1 MRLLLDVG
9 GVVIKTPFELLD
21 AVGSPPWFGPFDP
34 EADALWRQMQAGAI
48 TERQYWDRRSAELFD
63 GPDPVT
69 SLMRAVFDRPEREV
83 VRPEI
88 VDLLEHVERP
98 AALTNDLAR
107 FHDADW
113 IARVPIVGRFEP
125 LIDLSFEGVL
135 KPAPEAF
142 ALACERLESEP
153 GDVLFVDDQPTNVAG
168 AAAVGMRTVWF
179 DVTDPGRSADEIREA
194 MT

>member
-1 MRLLLDVG
+1 MLLDFG

-21 AVGSPPWFGPFDP
+21 AVGGPPWFGPFDP
-34 EADALWRQMQAGAI
+34 EADPLWREMQSGAI
-48 TERQYWDRRSAELFD
+48 SERQYWDSRSAELFH
-63 GPDPVT
+63 GSDPVT
-69 SLMRAVFDRPEREV
+69 SLMRAVFDRPEDEV

-88 VDLLEHVERP
+88 VDLLDRVESP

-107 FHDADW
+107 FHDAGW
-113 IARVPIVGRFEP
+113 IARMTIVGRFEP

-135 KPAPEAF
+135 KPAPQAF
-142 ALACERLESEP
+142 LLACERLESEP
-153 GDVLFVDDQPTNVAG
+153 EDVLFVDDQPSNVAG

-179 DVTDPGRSADEIREA
+179 DVTDPGSSTREIQEA

>member
-1 MRLLLDVG
+1 MRLLLDFG

-21 AVGSPPWFGPFDP
+21 GVGSPPWFGPFDP
-34 EADALWRQMQAGAI
+34 ESDELWQRMQSGSI
-48 TERQYWDRRSAELFD
+48 TERQYWELRSRELFD
-63 GPDPVT
+63 DADPVAT
-69 SLMRAVFDRPEREV
+69 LMRTVFDRPEYEV

-88 VDLLEHVERP
+88 VHLLDHVARP

-107 FHDADW
+107 FHDAEW
-113 IARVPIVGRFEP
+113 IARMPIVGRFEP

-142 ALACERLESEP
+142 LLACERLRLDPE
-153 GDVLFVDDQPTNVAG
+153 DVLFVDDQPGNVAG
-168 AAAVGMRTVWF
+168 ARSVGMKTVWF
-179 DVTDPGRSADEIREA
+179 DVTDPGSSTREIQEA